1 MRMLVTGS
9 GGYIAKGVISQL
21 LQRGHKVIA
30 VGHGPSGLSDANLT
44 EIIGDIFD
52 FDFRDTVFFPDA
64 VVHLAWRDG
73 FNHQALSHL
82 EDLPK
87 HYEFLQRA
95 VRAGVSHIAVM
106 GTMHEVGYWEGE
118 VDDSTPCNP
127 TTPYAVAKNAL
138 RQLFLNM
145 AKNEDICCQWLRGF
159 YLCSDDGRGNSIF
172 SKLINSAKAGEN
184 SFPFTTGLCQYDFLP
199 YDEFCFQVAS
209 VVTQKKVSGIINICS
224 GSPIALRDYVEDF
237 IKRNELELTL
247 EYGKYPDRPYD
258 SPAIWGSAEKILTIL
273 DCEHVSSH

>member
-21 LQRGHKVIA
+21 LQRGHSVIA

-52 FDFRDTVFFPDA
+52 FDFGDTRLFPD
-64 VVHLAWRDG
+64 VIVHLAWRDG

-87 HYEFLQRA
+87 HYGFLQRA
-95 VRAGVSHIAVM
+95 VQAGVPHIAVM

-145 AKNEDICCQWLRGF
+145 AKEKDICCQWLRGF

-172 SKLINSAKAGEN
+172 SKLVNSAKERI
-184 SFPFTTGLCQYDFLP
+184 T
-199 YDEFCFQVAS
+199 
-209 VVTQKKVSGIINICS
+209 
-224 GSPIALRDYVEDF
+224 
-237 IKRNELELTL
+237 
-247 EYGKYPDRPYD
+247 
-258 SPAIWGSAEKILTIL
+258 TIL
-273 DCEHVSSH
+273 DPSLSRDLLVSMAGCKCRHSGESIGNYKCLLGFPDCPKRLCRRFHKKKRAWTHS